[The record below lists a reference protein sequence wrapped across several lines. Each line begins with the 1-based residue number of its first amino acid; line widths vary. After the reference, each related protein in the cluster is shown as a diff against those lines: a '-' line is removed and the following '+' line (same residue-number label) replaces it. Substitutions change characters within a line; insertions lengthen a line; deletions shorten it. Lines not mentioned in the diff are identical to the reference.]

1 MVCGWCMLL
10 DNHCIAIAADLHAM
24 VFCVWRWRYNF
35 FLPGEY
41 LPLASWRFR
50 FTCGLNV
57 LYGAECGSATT
68 VSPKGWKN
76 GHHVYYFR
84 HINTH
89 IYTYTDELIAFLG
102 VWTWCVCVFACV
114 QSKNKILRTRERSEA
129 FSLIYLYLCTVWP
142 NNNGKYVVIHFFL
155 SPSKR
160 HFPFPAACPVY
171 RSIVKIASFLSPPT
185 IHSLTIWI
193 SCLLYIFHWLRLALF
208 CHGIQQSNI
217 FVSPPLVFIVAIV
230 HATP

>member
-1 MVCGWCMLL
+1 M
-10 DNHCIAIAADLHAM
+10 
-24 VFCVWRWRYNF
+24 
-35 FLPGEY
+35 
-41 LPLASWRFR
+41 
-50 FTCGLNV
+50 
-57 LYGAECGSATT
+57 
-68 VSPKGWKN
+68 
-76 GHHVYYFR
+76 
-84 HINTH
+84 
-89 IYTYTDELIAFLG
+89 
-102 VWTWCVCVFACV
+102 CVCLPVYRAKTKSFG
-114 QSKNKILRTRERSEA
+114 REKDPRH
-129 FSLIYLYLCTVWP
+129 FHLYIYICAPFDQITME
-142 NNNGKYVVIHFFL
+142 NMSSSIFFL

-217 FVSPPLVFIVAIV
+217 FVSPPLAFIVAIV